1 MKKMPT
7 TSLNDRIAASVTEL
21 LNRQEGSREYILSDA
36 ICLHCSLSWRL
47 WITEN
52 AQFTHHRCPEHRRG
66 TKRYVVR
73 VNIEEIGDTQSERD
87 ELAAER
93 RRALRQ

>member
-1 MKKMPT
+1 
-7 TSLNDRIAASVTEL
+7 
-21 LNRQEGSREYILSDA
+21 
-36 ICLHCSLSWRL
+36 
-47 WITEN
+47 
-52 AQFTHHRCPEHRRG
+52 
-66 TKRYVVR
+66 VVR

>member
-1 MKKMPT
+1 MKKTLIIPL
-7 TSLNDRIAASVTEL
+7 SDRIVTSVAEL
-21 LNRQEGSREYILSDA
+21 LRVQEGRHDYILSDA
-36 ICLHCSLSWRL
+36 ICPRCGLSWRL

-52 AQFTHHRCPEHRRG
+52 AQFTHHRCPGHRRG